1 MGQNFLVDQFLK
13 GGPMMWALLLCSLV
27 ALGIVFDRVW
37 HLMRVPSE
45 EQAEQELDAAEDVL
59 KNQGEKG
66 AVEHFRQ
73 GSGVLNFIFAALVK
87 RYDVL
92 VLENRNDLEDMR
104 QELIE
109 ATQDA
114 GDIFLGRLLNALG
127 TIGVLCPLIGLLGTI
142 LGLVNTFVQVNTS
155 GGYATATE
163 ISKGVYESL
172 ISSAAGLMVAV
183 PTFVIFSFLVAYTKT
198 LMHDMERGGI
208 EIVNIISDNRDHH
221 SEIIEF
227 DQSNVAEKKSV
238 GEDAKDSDT
247 GDRRESGS
255 Q

>member
-27 ALGIVFDRVW
+27 ALGIVIDRMW
-37 HLMRVPSE
+37 HLLRVPSE

-92 VLENRNDLEDMR
+92 VLENRTDLEDMR

-109 ATQDA
+109 ATQEA

-127 TIGVLCPLIGLLGTI
+127 TIGVLSPLMGLLGTI
-142 LGLVNTFVQVNTS
+142 LGMIRAFDAIARS
-155 GGYATATE
+155 GAGEPAAVASG
-163 ISKGVYESL
+163 I
-172 ISSAAGLMVAV
+172 SAALITTASGLIVAI
-183 PTFVIFSFLVAYTKT
+183 PT
-198 LMHDMERGGI
+198 
-208 EIVNIISDNRDHH
+208 IVFHRYLSGR
-221 SEIIEF
+221 
-227 DQSNVAEKKSV
+227 AEKVFRNVELYGHTFANSLLV
-238 GEDAKDSDT
+238 RFQAQ
-247 GDRRESGS
+247 R
-255 Q
+255 QA

>member
-27 ALGIVFDRVW
+27 ALGIVLDRLW
-37 HLMRVPSE
+37 HLLRVPSE

-92 VLENRNDLEDMR
+92 VMENRNDLEDMR

-127 TIGVLCPLIGLLGTI
+127 TIGVLAPLMGLLGTI
-142 LGLVNTFVQVNTS
+142 LGMIRAFDAIARS
-155 GGYATATE
+155 GAGDPAAVASGISEALITTA
-163 ISKGVYESL
+163 SGL
-172 ISSAAGLMVAV
+172 IVAI
-183 PTFVIFSFLVAYTKT
+183 PT
-198 LMHDMERGGI
+198 
-208 EIVNIISDNRDHH
+208 IVFHRYLSGR
-221 SEIIEF
+221 
-227 DQSNVAEKKSV
+227 AEKV
-238 GEDAKDSDT
+238 FRNIELYGHTFANT
-247 GDRRESGS
+247 LLVRFQTQR
-255 Q
+255 QA

>member
-37 HLMRVPSE
+37 HLLRVPSE

-109 ATQDA
+109 ATQEA

-142 LGLVNTFVQVNTS
+142 LGMIRAFDAIARS
-155 GGYATATE
+155 GAGDPAAVASGISEALITTAT
-163 ISKGVYESL
+163 GL
-172 ISSAAGLMVAV
+172 IVAI
-183 PTFVIFSFLVAYTKT
+183 PT
-198 LMHDMERGGI
+198 
-208 EIVNIISDNRDHH
+208 IVFHRYLSGR
-221 SEIIEF
+221 
-227 DQSNVAEKKSV
+227 AEKV
-238 GEDAKDSDT
+238 FRNIELYGHTFANT
-247 GDRRESGS
+247 LLVRFQTQR
-255 Q
+255 QA

>member
-27 ALGIVFDRVW
+27 ALGIVLDRLW
-37 HLMRVPSE
+37 HLLRVPSE

-92 VLENRNDLEDMR
+92 LLENRNDLEDMR

-127 TIGVLCPLIGLLGTI
+127 TIGVLAPLMGLLGTI
-142 LGLVNTFVQVNTS
+142 LGMIRAFDAIARS
-155 GGYATATE
+155 GAGDPAAVASGISEALITTA
-163 ISKGVYESL
+163 SGL
-172 ISSAAGLMVAV
+172 IVAI
-183 PTFVIFSFLVAYTKT
+183 PT
-198 LMHDMERGGI
+198 
-208 EIVNIISDNRDHH
+208 IVFHRYLSGR
-221 SEIIEF
+221 
-227 DQSNVAEKKSV
+227 AEKV
-238 GEDAKDSDT
+238 FRNIELYGHTFANT
-247 GDRRESGS
+247 LLVRFQTQR
-255 Q
+255 QA